1 MTANATTIARVVSG
15 ALVALLVLPVAA
27 VLALDRAAGEAPDH
41 IASEVAA
48 AAQAASGVT
57 NDPGALAALA
67 RARDVR
73 IWVIDPAARVVL
85 RATEAPRLRSDLGVS
100 SIGFDPSAAAGWD
113 AGRAPPPAREQVA
126 LAVSSGSSRAC
137 AVVGGGTLLI
147 CEVAERMPDGRIV
160 LAERVAPRVASRL
173 LDARLGLL
181 WLVGLASALA
191 ALLGLWLVRRLVRP
205 LDQLAAQVAQRAQH
219 QRSRIH
225 VAAAPREV
233 EQVGAAVDRLVD
245 QLAAERQ
252 KQVDAAADLA
262 HELKGPLARIRI
274 ALEDAEGATSTLA
287 RAAVTEIDRTVGSLL
302 EVARA
307 EAGLPEEPRVAVD
320 LLALCRRIA
329 GTRDRAIAVTGVST
343 RAVVAEHA
351 VARAVSHLLDNAC
364 AFAREVV
371 TIEVGEPAR
380 IVVSDD
386 GAGIAADLRPR
397 LFERF
402 ASRRPGG
409 SGLGLAYVRA
419 VAEAHRGAVALAPG
433 LGTRLVLDLAPV
445 HTEFTPG

>member
-205 LDQLAAQVAQRAQH
+205 LDQLAA
-219 QRSRIH
+219 
-225 VAAAPREV
+225 
-233 EQVGAAVDRLVD
+233 
-245 QLAAERQ
+245 ERQ

>member
-1 MTANATTIARVVSG
+1 MTANATTIARVVNGS
-15 ALVALLVLPVAA
+15 LVALVVLPLAA
-27 VLALDRAAGEAPDH
+27 VLALDRAAGGAPDH

-48 AAQAASGVT
+48 AARAASGVAS
-57 NDPGALAALA
+57 DPGALAALA

-73 IWVIDPAARVVL
+73 IWIIDPVARVVL
-85 RATEAPRLRSDLGVS
+85 RATEPPRLRSDLGVS
-100 SIGFDPSAAAGWD
+100 SIGVDPSAAAGWD

-126 LAVSSGSSRAC
+126 LAVTSGSSRAC
-137 AVVGGGTLLI
+137 AVVGSGTLLI
-147 CEVAERMPDGRIV
+147 CEAAEQTPDGKVV
-160 LAERVAPRVASRL
+160 LAERMAPRVASRL
-173 LDARLGLL
+173 LDARIGLL
-181 WLVGLASALA
+181 WLVALASTLA

-205 LDQLAAQVAQRAQH
+205 LDQLAAQVAERAGH

-252 KQVDAAADLA
+252 RQVDAAADLA

-274 ALEDAEGATSTLA
+274 ALEDAEGATSTHA
-287 RAAVTEIDRTVGSLL
+287 RAAVAEIDRTVGSLL

-307 EAGLPEEPRVAVD
+307 EAGLPEEPRVVVD
-320 LLALCRRIA
+320 LLALCRRVA
-329 GTRDRAIAVTGVST
+329 ATRDREITVTGVSIH
-343 RAVVAEHA
+343 AVIAEHA

-364 AFAREVV
+364 AFARELV
-371 TIEVGEPAR
+371 TIEVVAPAC
-380 IVVSDD
+380 IVVADD

-419 VAEAHRGAVALAPG
+419 VAEAHRGTIALAPG
-433 LGTRLVLDLAPV
+433 SGTRFVLDLAAV
-445 HTEFTPG
+445 HTRFTTG